1 MSESKTIQFTFY
13 LIILFLAI
21 ISIWIYFTEID
32 EIIRAEGA
40 VEPAGQVR
48 TVSSRFPGIVRI
60 VNVKV
65 GDRVKSNEVVIV
77 LNKEEAEGALDKNV
91 TSIKN
96 IEGELAR
103 LDSESKG
110 NKNIDFLTGTSN
122 EIIQT
127 QTYLFNTRYKIL
139 RNELLIINDEIEQ
152 SKNKTKEIKQII
164 NGSKALL
171 KMKREEYSLYKP
183 LVIQGA
189 EPKIIL
195 LQLKSNIQEL
205 KNKISTN
212 QTRLNGENIEIKT
225 LKQKQNQLIIKH
237 QSNAQEKFSSKENEL
252 RLLKT
257 ETKSLRERLKNSR
270 LRSPVS
276 GIVTKVEVAG
286 SGTVIRSGEPI
297 LEIVPISK
305 KLIVKAR
312 LLPQDIASLKLG
324 QECNISLNA
333 YDYTTYGKMLGFIS
347 QIAQNTTR
355 TQNGDV
361 YYDIWIE
368 ARSTKL
374 NKSNIKPE
382 IVPGMLVQVEIIG
395 EKRSILEYIMK
406 PILDVS
412 NKALT
417 EK

>member
-48 TVSSRFPGIVRI
+48 TVSSRFPGIVRN

-110 NKNIDFLTGTSN
+110 NKNIVFLPGTSN

-183 LVIQGA
+183 LVKQGA

-297 LEIVPISK
+297 LEIVPISN
-305 KLIVKAR
+305 KLIIKAR

-395 EKRSILEYIMK
+395 EKRTILEYIMK

>member
-48 TVSSRFPGIVRI
+48 TVSSRFPGIVRN

-110 NKNIDFLTGTSN
+110 NKNIVFLTGTSK

-127 QTYLFNTRYKIL
+127 QSYLFNTRYKIL
-139 RNELLIINDEIEQ
+139 QNELLIINDEIEQ
-152 SKNKTKEIKQII
+152 SKNKTREIKQII

-183 LVIQGA
+183 LVKQGA

-212 QTRLNGENIEIKT
+212 QTRLNGEKIEIKT

-297 LEIVPISK
+297 LEIVPISN
-305 KLIVKAR
+305 KLIIKAR

-395 EKRSILEYIMK
+395 EKRTILEYIMK

>member
-48 TVSSRFPGIVRI
+48 TVSSRFPGIVRN

-152 SKNKTKEIKQII
+152 SKNKTREIKQII

-183 LVIQGA
+183 LVRQGA

-297 LEIVPISK
+297 LEIVPISN
-305 KLIVKAR
+305 KLMIKAR

-395 EKRSILEYIMK
+395 EKRTILEYIMK

>member
-152 SKNKTKEIKQII
+152 SKNKIREIKQII

-297 LEIVPISK
+297 LEIVPISN
-305 KLIVKAR
+305 KLIIKAR

>member
-1 MSESKTIQFTFY
+1 
-13 LIILFLAI
+13 
-21 ISIWIYFTEID
+21 
-32 EIIRAEGA
+32 
-40 VEPAGQVR
+40 
-48 TVSSRFPGIVRI
+48 
-60 VNVKV
+60 
-65 GDRVKSNEVVIV
+65 
-77 LNKEEAEGALDKNV
+77 
-91 TSIKN
+91 
-96 IEGELAR
+96 
-103 LDSESKG
+103 
-110 NKNIDFLTGTSN
+110 
-122 EIIQT
+122 
-127 QTYLFNTRYKIL
+127 
-139 RNELLIINDEIEQ
+139 
-152 SKNKTKEIKQII
+152 
-164 NGSKALL
+164 
-171 KMKREEYSLYKP
+171 MKREEYTLYKP
-183 LVIQGA
+183 LVKKGA

-195 LQLKSNIQEL
+195 LQLKSSIQEL

-237 QSNAQEKFSSKENEL
+237 QSNAQETFSSKENEL

-270 LRSPVS
+270 LRSPVG

-297 LEIVPISK
+297 LEIVPISN
-305 KLIVKAR
+305 KLIIKAR

-355 TQNGDV
+355 TKNGDV